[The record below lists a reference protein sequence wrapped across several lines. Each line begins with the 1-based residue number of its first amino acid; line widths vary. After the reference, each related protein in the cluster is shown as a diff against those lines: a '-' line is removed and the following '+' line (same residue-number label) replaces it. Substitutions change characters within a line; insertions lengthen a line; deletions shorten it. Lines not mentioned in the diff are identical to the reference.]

1 MAFNWNFEEEVRHT
15 AEAPGA
21 PDFRTSRHGK
31 FLRFLP
37 TGKRAQ
43 GLCLWMPA
51 RPVIFSALLA
61 CTAGGLLAAV
71 RPSAQQMDFFE
82 KRIRPILAD
91 RCYEC
96 HSAEKKQKG
105 GLSLD
110 TREAML
116 KGGDTGPALVAG
128 NPDKSLLIEAVR
140 YANHDMQMPPKKRL
154 ADGDVKALEEWVK
167 MGAPDPREAA
177 TAVKSGRVIDI
188 AEGQKF
194 WSFTPLARVEVP
206 FGVPTLGGKA
216 EAGTPSNPIDA
227 FIRAKLSEKG
237 LPSAPPAD
245 KRTLLRRA
253 TFDLT
258 GLPPTPQE
266 VDAFL
271 ADPSP
276 EAFDK
281 VIERLLAS
289 PHYGE
294 RWARHWLDV
303 ARYADSNGMDE
314 NIAFGNA
321 WRYRDYVVRAFNEDK
336 PFDQFLTEQVAGD
349 LLPRSEDALAATGF
363 LALGARVLA
372 EPDMQKLEMD
382 IIDEQ
387 LDTIGKAFM
396 GMTLGCV
403 RCHDHKF
410 DPITQEDYYAL
421 AGIFRSTRSLATEKM
436 GAIKFAYEH
445 SLATPEQLDAKKKFD
460 ADLKAKKAEVAA
472 FTAKARSEVKAGLQR
487 HAADYLA
494 AAALLPANATL
505 ADAESAAKGAE
516 LDADIVLGSRKYL
529 DLHPEH
535 PLFAAW
541 RELAPKK
548 DVDGVRKHYEPIFA
562 EALTAKKGPAYEALA
577 DAKGFLA
584 LPAKDA
590 DVLDAATLA
599 KIAAMTKDVEEF
611 TAKQPDLPAIMS
623 VADDK
628 IVKTLPMHLR
638 GSYLTLGK
646 PVERGFPEVMR
657 TTFTKPILPA
667 KHSGR
672 LEFARWMASGEHPLT
687 ARVIVNRIWRWHF
700 GAGIVNS
707 TDNFGTLGGKPSHPE
722 LLDWLARTFIESGWS
737 VKDMHR
743 LVMKSET
750 YRQSSAI
757 SDFGFDPPASVS
769 LRSVRV
775 SDWGSAPNAAIRA
788 DGNQKSEPSEANR
801 SEAESAEGKQPR
813 TEAGQI
819 RNPELLDPENRLLWR
834 ANIQRLEAEQI
845 RDAMLFTSG
854 WLSTEIGGK
863 TIPLKNREF
872 VFNHTSKDATTY
884 ESPRRALYLPII
896 RNHLYDML
904 EQFDYPDPTMPTG
917 SRNSTVIAPQAL
929 IMMNAP
935 VVMQS
940 SEKLVTRLA
949 AIGSPGD
956 SQRIEQAYLL
966 LYARPPTDH
975 ENADARALLRIFLK
989 TESPDRA
996 WALLCQTLYAANE
1009 FIYLR

>member
-1 MAFNWNFEEEVRHT
+1 M
-15 AEAPGA
+15 
-21 PDFRTSRHGK
+21 
-31 FLRFLP
+31 
-37 TGKRAQ
+37 
-43 GLCLWMPA
+43 
-51 RPVIFSALLA
+51 LA
-61 CTAGGLLAAV
+61 CFTGSALAAV
-71 RPSAQQMDFFE
+71 PPTDAQFDFFE
-82 KRIRPILAD
+82 KRIRPILVE

-110 TREAML
+110 TREAVL
-116 KGGDTGPALVAG
+116 KGGDTGPALTAG
-128 NPDKSLLIEAVR
+128 DPGKSLLIEAVR
-140 YANHDMQMPPKKRL
+140 YTNHDMQMPPKKRL
-154 ADGDVKALEEWVK
+154 AEAEVKALEDWVK
-167 MGAPDPREAA
+167 MGAPDPRTAA
-177 TAVKSGRVIDI
+177 TVAKRGRVIDV
-188 AEGQKF
+188 AEGRKF
-194 WSFTPLARVEVP
+194 WSFAPLARVAVPEVECL
-206 FGVPTLGGKA
+206 VISA
-216 EAGTPSNPIDA
+216 ESPYQDAATKTAKLSTKHSALITHPIDA
-227 FIRAKLSEKG
+227 FIRAKLIGNG
-237 LPSAPPAD
+237 LTPAPPAD
-245 KRTLLRRA
+245 KRTLIRRA
-253 TFDLT
+253 TFDLI

-271 ADPSP
+271 ADTSP

-281 VIERLLAS
+281 VIERLLSS

-294 RWARHWLDV
+294 RWGRHWLDV

-321 WRYRDYVVRAFNEDK
+321 WRYRDYVVRAFNDDK

-372 EPDMQKLEMD
+372 EPDLQKLEMD

-387 LDTIGKAFM
+387 IDTIGKAFM

-410 DPITQEDYYAL
+410 DPITQEDYYAM
-421 AGIFRSTRSLATEKM
+421 AAIFRSTRSIAPEKK

-445 SLATPEQLDAKKKFD
+445 SLATPQQLDEKKKFD
-460 ADLKAKKAEVAA
+460 ADLKAMKAEVAA
-472 FTAKARSEVKAGLQR
+472 FTAKARSEVKAGRQR
-487 HAADYLA
+487 HAAQYLA

-505 ADAESAAKGAE
+505 ADAQTDKARERGGERAKEAAIAKSADQQAAQSTLDPATVLTCRMY
-516 LDADIVLGSRKYL
+516 LDA
-529 DLHPEH
+529 HPDN
-535 PLFAAW
+535 PVFVAW
-541 RELAPKK
+541 RDLALKK
-548 DVDGVRKHYEPIFA
+548 DAEGVRRHYEPIFA
-562 EALTAKKGPAYEALA
+562 EALVAKKGPAYDALA

-590 DVLDAATLA
+590 DLLDAATLA
-599 KIAAMTKDVEEF
+599 KIAATTKDVEEF
-611 TAKQPDLPAIMS
+611 TAKQPDLPALMS

-628 IVKTLPMHLR
+628 IVQTLPVHIR

-657 TTFTKPILPA
+657 TSFTKPILPA

-672 LEFARWMASGEHPLT
+672 LELARWMASSEHPLT

-700 GAGIVNS
+700 GAGIVAS

-722 LLDWLARTFIESGWS
+722 MLDWLARTFIESGWS
-737 VKDMHR
+737 IKDLHR
-743 LVMKSET
+743 LIMKSAA
-750 YRQSSAI
+750 YQQASSVVFSGLDK
-757 SDFGFDPPASVS
+757 SD
-769 LRSVRV
+769 
-775 SDWGSAPNAAIRA
+775 
-788 DGNQKSEPSEANR
+788 
-801 SEAESAEGKQPR
+801 PR
-813 TEAGQI
+813 I
-819 RNPELLDPENRLLWR
+819 VDPENRLLWR
-834 ANIQRLEAEQI
+834 ANIQRLEAEEI

-863 TIPLKNREF
+863 TIPLRNREF

-935 VVMQS
+935 VVM
-940 SEKLVTRLA
+940 ECGTRLA
-949 AIGSPGD
+949 AKLAPLPDD
-956 SQRIEQAYLL
+956 SQRMEQAYTLI
-966 LYARPPTDH
+966 YSRPPTEH
-975 ENADARALLRIFLK
+975 EKADALALLHDFST
-989 TESPDRA
+989 TEKPERA
-996 WALLCQTLYAANE
+996 WALLCQTLFAANE

>member
-1 MAFNWNFEEEVRHT
+1 MIRACSTLLFVLVTSVAT
-15 AEAPGA
+15 A
-21 PDFRTSRHGK
+21 
-31 FLRFLP
+31 
-37 TGKRAQ
+37 AQ
-43 GLCLWMPA
+43 PA
-51 RPVIFSALLA
+51 
-61 CTAGGLLAAV
+61 
-71 RPSAQQMDFFE
+71 AQQAEFFE
-82 KRIRPILAD
+82 KQIRPILAD

-110 TREAML
+110 TRESTL
-116 KGGDTGPALVAG
+116 KGGDTGPALVVG
-128 NPDKSLLIEAVR
+128 DPEKSLMIEAVR
-140 YANHDMQMPPKKRL
+140 YKNHDLQMPPKQRL
-154 ADGDVKALEEWVK
+154 ADGEVKALEDWVK
-167 MGAPDPREAA
+167 MGAHDPREASPVA
-177 TAVKSGRVIDI
+177 KPGRVIDI
-188 AEGQKF
+188 AEGRKF
-194 WSFTPLARVEVP
+194 WSFTPLARTEP
-206 FGVPTLGGKA
+206 PLGVPLGVPPLGGSVDTRASKPA
-216 EAGTPSNPIDA
+216 EAGTPNKPPEGGTPNSPIDA
-227 FIRAKLSEKG
+227 FIRAKLREKG
-237 LPSAPPAD
+237 LSPAPPAD
-245 KRTLLRRA
+245 QRTLIRRA
-253 TFDLT
+253 TFDLI

-266 VDAFL
+266 TDDFL
-271 ADPSP
+271 ADKSP
-276 EAFDK
+276 EAFEH
-281 VIERLLAS
+281 VVERLLAS
-289 PHYGE
+289 PGYGE
-294 RWARHWLDV
+294 RWGRHWLDV

-336 PFDQFLTEQVAGD
+336 PFDQFLIEQVAGD
-349 LLPRSEDALAATGF
+349 LLPHSEDALAATGF

-372 EPDMQKLEMD
+372 EPDVQKLEMD

-387 LDTIGKAFM
+387 IDTIGKAFM

-421 AGIFRSTRSLATEKM
+421 AGIFRSTRSLSTEKM
-436 GAIKFAYEH
+436 GAIKFWYEH
-445 SLATPEQLDAKKKFD
+445 SLATPQQLDEKKKFD
-460 ADLKAKKAEVAA
+460 TEVKAKKAEGAA
-472 FTAKARSEVKAGLQR
+472 FTAKARGEVKAALQR

-494 AAALLPANATL
+494 AAALLSANATL
-505 ADAESAAKGAE
+505 ADAESVAKE
-516 LDADIVLGSRKYL
+516 PKLDAGIVLTCRKYL
-529 DLHPEH
+529 DLHSEH
-535 PLFAAW
+535 PVFAVW

-548 DVDGVRKHYEPIFA
+548 DSDGVRKHYGPIFA
-562 EALTAKKGPAYEALA
+562 EALTAKKGPAYDALA
-577 DAKGFLA
+577 DAKGILA
-584 LPAKDA
+584 LPPKDA

-599 KIAAMTKDVEEF
+599 KIAVMNKEVEDF
-611 TAKQPDLPAIMS
+611 TAKQPDLPALMS

-628 IVKTLPMHLR
+628 IVTALPVHLR

-657 TTFTKPILPA
+657 TSFTKPILPA

-672 LEFARWMASGEHPLT
+672 LELARWIASSEHPLT
-687 ARVIVNRIWRWHF
+687 ARVIVNRVWRWHF
-700 GAGIVNS
+700 GAGIVSS
-707 TDNFGTLGGKPSHPE
+707 TDNFGILGGKPSHPE

-737 VKDMHR
+737 IKDLHR
-743 LVMKSET
+743 LIMKSAT
-750 YRQSSAI
+750 YQQSSSPI
-757 SDFGFDPPASVS
+757 SDFGFAPPSPAAVS
-769 LRSVRV
+769 LRSARI
-775 SDWGSAPNAAIRA
+775 SDLGSAPNAAVGL
-788 DGNQKSEPSEANR
+788 DGNQKSE
-801 SEAESAEGKQPR
+801 
-813 TEAGQI
+813 I
-819 RNPELLDPENRLLWR
+819 RNPNLLDPENRLLWR
-834 ANIQRLEAEQI
+834 ANIQRLEAEEI
-845 RDAMLFTSG
+845 RDAMLATSG

-863 TIPLKNREF
+863 TIPLRNREF

-975 ENADARALLRIFLK
+975 ENADARALLRGFLK
-989 TESPDRA
+989 TENPGRA
-996 WALLCQTLYAANE
+996 WALLCQTLFAANE